1 MICRSLIILA
11 VTTLGATAVVAQ
23 SSKITVH
30 RGSDTH
36 IVELDS
42 QGNALAPKVRI
53 ERVLQG
59 PAETVTQAN
68 TRMQVT
74 GVSGLADNEDEA
86 LLNDTVKFFEVQAP
100 TYRYTMKEAK
110 EQGYL
115 IPYRSYRAL
124 SAKTLVDWR
133 TAVLRINFSRFASK
147 QNIIAYTT
155 LPKSKSVPPPVGYTM
170 RP

>member
-1 MICRSLIILA
+1 MICRSFIILA
-11 VTTLGATAVVAQ
+11 ATTLGATAALAQ
-23 SSKITVH
+23 SSQITVH

-36 IVELDS
+36 TIGLDAK
-42 QGNALAPKVRI
+42 GNALAPQVRI
-53 ERVLQG
+53 ERMLQG
-59 PAETVTQAN
+59 PAETATQAN
-68 TRMQVT
+68 TGMQVT
-74 GVSGLADNEDEA
+74 GVSDLADNEDEA
-86 LLNDTVKFFEVQAP
+86 LINDTVKFFEVQAP

-124 SAKTLVDWR
+124 TAKTLADWR

-147 QNIIAYTT
+147 PNIIAYAT
-155 LPKSKSVPPPVGYTM
+155 LPKSKSVPPPVDYSM